1 MAARTSKNK
10 LPAGAK
16 KRKPGTRP
24 ARKTDVRIA
33 TPYQKIVDGLGEGFV
48 TANLDGQVRHCN
60 PTALKM
66 FGCRLAQM
74 VGRDL
79 TEWITDPSRPGESAA
94 ALLGRIAARRGAVV
108 PRLEGKRKGGQ
119 IFPVEVTGT
128 RMSLE
133 SGELFVVI
141 LRDVSRHADD
151 LVRLRRASVV
161 FDATTEGIMIISPDW
176 RVEAVNRAYSEITGY
191 SEAEVVDRPPPFLT
205 ARGAAPD
212 LAAVI
217 AESVRKAGRWDSD
230 HRTQR
235 KNGEFYSERIT
246 VSPARGDG
254 DAIGG
259 YVAVLADVTQRRLD
273 EERVRYQ
280 ANYDSLTGLPNRSLF
295 MDRLTQAVNTADRSA
310 HRVAV
315 MFIDLDGFKLVNDT
329 LGHEVGDELLRE
341 AARRLSANIR
351 AGDTAARIGGD
362 EFTVVMPNLVDSHPA
377 PVVAQR
383 IITSLEQPFRF
394 NRQEAMVSAS
404 IGITVF
410 PDDARDVQALLRN
423 ADAAMYQAKESGKA
437 NYQFYTSDLNAQAT
451 ERLAMKNGLV
461 KALRRNEFQLDF
473 QPRRELATGRLTGVE
488 ALLRWNSRDLGLL
501 PPAKFIPVAEETG
514 AIGPIGEWVL
524 AAACE
529 REKCWR
535 AGGIYDVRVAI
546 NLSGRQLRQPNIVG
560 IIAARLERAG
570 VTPDGLEIE
579 ITESVVMRD
588 ADHSAA
594 TLRSLAAMGIRI
606 ILDDFGT
613 GNSSLSVLKRFP
625 VDMIKIDQTLVGPI
639 NTDQESLEIVRAI
652 VSMGHSLRRRVIAE
666 GVETEDQAQR
676 LAELQCDEIQGYL
689 VSPPIDADEID
700 RFVAAARRT
709 IPA

>member
-1 MAARTSKNK
+1 MAARSSTNK
-10 LPAGAK
+10 RPARAK
-16 KRKPGTRP
+16 KRKASTKP
-24 ARKTDVRIA
+24 ARKTPAR
-33 TPYQKIVDGLGEGFV
+33 TSPYQTIVDSLGEGFV
-48 TANLDGQVRHCN
+48 TTTLDGRVRHCN
-60 PTALKM
+60 PVGLKM
-66 FGCRLAQM
+66 FGCRLAQIA
-74 VGRDL
+74 GRELSECIFD
-79 TEWITDPSRPGESAA
+79 ESRPGEDSAK
-94 ALLGRIAARRGAVV
+94 LLARIATKKGAVIRGLKGRRRGG
-108 PRLEGKRKGGQ
+108 E
-119 IFPVEVTGT
+119 IFPIEVTGT
-128 RMSLE
+128 RMTL
-133 SGELFVVI
+133 GEGPLFVIIV
-141 LRDVSRHADD
+141 RDVSRYTED
-151 LVRLRRASVV
+151 LVSLRRAAVV
-161 FDATTEGIMIISPDW
+161 FEATTEGIMILSLDW
-176 RVEAVNRAYSEITGY
+176 RVEAVNRAYSEITGH
-191 SEAEVVDRPPPFLT
+191 SETEVVGRPPPFLT

-217 AESVRKAGRWDSD
+217 AKSVRTAGRWDD
-230 HRTQR
+230 DPRAQR
-235 KNGEFYSERIT
+235 KNGEFYSERLT
-246 VSPARGDG
+246 VSAVRDEQ
-254 DAIGG
+254 AEIVG
-259 YVAVLADVTQRRLD
+259 YVAILADVTQRRQD

-295 MDRLTQAVNTADRSA
+295 MDRLTQAVNTAERSA

-351 AGDTAARIGGD
+351 AGDTVARIGGD
-362 EFTVVMPNLVDSHPA
+362 EFTVVMPALVDSHPA

-423 ADAAMYQAKESGKA
+423 ADAAMYQAKEQGKA
-437 NYQFYTSDLNAQAT
+437 NYQFYTADLNAQAT

-461 KALRRNEFQLDF
+461 KALRRNELQLDF
-473 QPRRELATGRLTGVE
+473 QPRRELASGRVTGVE
-488 ALLRWNSRDLGLL
+488 ALLRWNSRDLGPV
-501 PPAKFIPVAEETG
+501 PPSKFIPVAEETG

-524 AAACE
+524 GVACDRE
-529 REKCWR
+529 RSWR
-535 AGGIYDVRVAI
+535 AEGIHDVRVAI
-546 NLSGRQLRQPNIVG
+546 NLSGRQLRQPNIVS
-560 IIAARLERAG
+560 IIAARIERAG

-579 ITESVVMRD
+579 ITESMVMRD

-666 GVETEDQAQR
+666 GVETEDQARR

-689 VSPPIDADEID
+689 VSPPIAADEID
-700 RFVAAARRT
+700 RFVAASRRA